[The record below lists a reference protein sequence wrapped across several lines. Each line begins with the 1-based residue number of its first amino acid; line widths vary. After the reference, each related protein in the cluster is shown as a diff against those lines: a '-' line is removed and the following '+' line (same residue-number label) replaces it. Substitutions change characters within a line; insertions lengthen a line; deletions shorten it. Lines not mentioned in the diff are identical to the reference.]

1 MTVWMALFFVIAA
14 ITTWLARAYALQR
27 NLLDHP
33 GERRSHGTAT
43 PRGGGISIVLVLLIA
58 ALALAMRDP
67 SHALLWVGFAAGL
80 LIVAGIGW
88 WDDHRPLPAGLRLG
102 FHAVAATM
110 LAVVVL
116 ITHDNVWLAIAA
128 FFAAV
133 ILTNVWNFM
142 DGING
147 LAASQAALVAAGFA
161 TVMSGSTWGWLGWAL
176 VAACLGFLPFN
187 FPRARIFLGDVGSS
201 ALGFAIAALVVA
213 AVAEETTTWPLA
225 AIPISAFMVDAGLTL
240 GRRVLR
246 GERWWTAHAQ
256 HAYQGW
262 ARCAGSHVPV
272 TLGYGAWTAVGLGIV
287 LGLRPHGGFI
297 LTFTVVL
304 AWYTVGA
311 SLWWRLQCRVA
322 GTGQGNQRE
331 WRKR

>member
-1 MTVWMALFFVIAA
+1 MTVWVALFFVIAA
-14 ITTWLARAYALQR
+14 IATWLARAYALQR

-43 PRGGGISIVLVLLIA
+43 PRGGGISIVLVLVIA

-67 SHALLWVGFAAGL
+67 SHALLWVGFVAGL
-80 LIVAGIGW
+80 LVVAGIGW

-116 ITHDNVWLAIAA
+116 ITHGDAWLAIAT

-161 TVMSGSTWGWLGWAL
+161 AVMFGSTWGWLGWAL

-187 FPRARIFLGDVGSS
+187 FPRARVFLGDVGSS
-201 ALGFAIAALVVA
+201 ALGFAIAALLVT
-213 AVAEETTTWPLA
+213 AVAEETITWPLA
-225 AIPISAFMVDAGLTL
+225 VVPISAFMVDAGLTL

-256 HAYQGW
+256 HAYQRW
-262 ARCAGSHVPV
+262 ARGAGSHVPV
-272 TLGYGAWTAVGLGIV
+272 TLGYAAWTGAGLVIV
-287 LGLRPHGGFI
+287 LGLPRGGFF
-297 LTFTVVL
+297 LTFAVVL
-304 AWYTVGA
+304 AWYTFGA
-311 SLWWRLQCRVA
+311 FLWWRLQYGVA
-322 GTGQGNQRE
+322 GNGQGNQRE
-331 WRKR
+331 WGKG